1 MIFVT
6 FYPLSIVFGNDDISA
21 QFWFRT
27 FLMVVINFSYVFG
40 VSALYVWF
48 SWQCEEAVEEVIF
61 LCLVQAEKLNNDPML
76 GCQNKRRFAV
86 FRASRQTQGCL

>member
-6 FYPLSIVFGNDDISA
+6 FYPLSIVFGNDNISA

-27 FLMVVINFSYVFG
+27 FLMVVINFSYIFG
-40 VSALYVWF
+40 VAALYVWF
-48 SWQCEEAVEEVIF
+48 SWQCEEAVDEVMDF
-61 LCLVQAEKLNNDPML
+61 LVQSEKLNHDPMQ

-86 FRASRQTQGCL
+86 FRASCQTQGCL